1 MRQRLLEME
10 RKNLIGK
17 LITLIQ
23 LLVSVICIVTVAGSG
38 MLPKKYL
45 IKHCFGMA
53 YQKLISG
60 FLSLIRLS
68 DIILLG
74 GLEMRSDLK
83 KIGEQKSTYL
93 VGQTERALYLLDV
106 ISTITDRGN
115 NAEVRRKKDGTLTVY
130 EVKKNIVTV

>member
-1 MRQRLLEME
+1 MTNVCSDSIIINVR
-10 RKNLIGK
+10 RK
-17 LITLIQ
+17 Q
-23 LLVSVICIVTVAGSG
+23 EVSTDPLDRIYMISNSSVLFRDGSS
-38 MLPKKYL
+38 
-45 IKHCFGMA
+45 
-53 YQKLISG
+53 KLISG

-83 KIGEQKSTYL
+83 KIGEQKSADL
-93 VGQTERALYLLDV
+93 VGQTERALYLMDV
-106 ISTITDRGN
+106 ISAITNRGN

>member
-1 MRQRLLEME
+1 MA
-10 RKNLIGK
+10 LILRNG
-17 LITLIQ
+17 
-23 LLVSVICIVTVAGSG
+23 GSQSPDRW
-38 MLPKKYL
+38 LKEPRNN
-45 IKHCFGMA
+45 H
-53 YQKLISG
+53 
-60 FLSLIRLS
+60 LIRLS

>member
-1 MRQRLLEME
+1 MLRNRLLFTHQ
-10 RKNLIGK
+10 RFSI
-17 LITLIQ
+17 
-23 LLVSVICIVTVAGSG
+23 
-38 MLPKKYL
+38 
-45 IKHCFGMA
+45 
-53 YQKLISG
+53 
-60 FLSLIRLS
+60 SLIRLS

-83 KIGEQKSTYL
+83 KIGEQQKSIDL

>member
-1 MRQRLLEME
+1 MTNVCSDSIIINVR
-10 RKNLIGK
+10 RK
-17 LITLIQ
+17 Q
-23 LLVSVICIVTVAGSG
+23 EVSTDPLDRIYMVSNSQALFRDGSS
-38 MLPKKYL
+38 
-45 IKHCFGMA
+45 
-53 YQKLISG
+53 KLISG

>member
-1 MRQRLLEME
+1 
-10 RKNLIGK
+10 
-17 LITLIQ
+17 
-23 LLVSVICIVTVAGSG
+23 
-38 MLPKKYL
+38 
-45 IKHCFGMA
+45 MA

-74 GLEMRSDLK
+74 GLEMRSDLRKDYK
-83 KIGEQKSTYL
+83 KENVVATEQMEK
-93 VGQTERALYLLDV
+93 ALYLMEV

-115 NAEVRRKKDGTLTVY
+115 NAEVRHKKDGSLTVY